1 MSATEAVW
9 RLAKWVAE
17 WIEGELREPGT
28 YGPCLVDLSYG
39 TVWYYVDRA
48 NTKALPFVFGA
59 LVLMTLAP
67 FAIAFD
73 IWASDQ
79 MKGLFQNRLPVL
91 DRPMGFA
98 SS

>member
-39 TVWYYVDRA
+39 PCGTTSIGQTPKRCRS
-48 NTKALPFVFGA
+48 F
-59 LVLMTLAP
+59 
-67 FAIAFD
+67 
-73 IWASDQ
+73 S
-79 MKGLFQNRLPVL
+79 GLWC
-91 DRPMGFA
+91 
-98 SS
+98 